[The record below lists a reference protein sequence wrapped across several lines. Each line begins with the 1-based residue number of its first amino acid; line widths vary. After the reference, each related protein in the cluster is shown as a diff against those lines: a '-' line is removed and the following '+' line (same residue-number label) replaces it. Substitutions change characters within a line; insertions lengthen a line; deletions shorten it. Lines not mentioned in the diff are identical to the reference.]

1 MAVGFHEVLS
11 DDITRPGEV
20 KWQRKSDID
29 VMSATAASDSAASA
43 GEVATTLDGR
53 TFSFN
58 MSPQQ
63 MFPIG
68 CFVSLT
74 DDHGSIRLAQVESHR
89 LAPGGQ
95 MQATGGCSASWTPT
109 GWTATQHQSSER
121 RLTLEHVCELS
132 VAHQFRVIRES
143 HGNALLFGGR
153 QDGGCFGR
161 GRLKV
166 RARVGSIL
174 DEVIVCN

>member
-74 DDHGSIRLAQVESHR
+74 DDHGDIRLAQVESHR
-89 LAPGGQ
+89 LVPGGP
-95 MQATGGCSASWTPT
+95 MQATGRMLGVLDADGLDSNATPVL
-109 GWTATQHQSSER
+109 GA
-121 RLTLEHVCELS
+121 
-132 VAHQFRVIRES
+132 A
-143 HGNALLFGGR
+143 A
-153 QDGGCFGR
+153 DP
-161 GRLKV
+161 
-166 RARVGSIL
+166 RARL
-174 DEVIVCN
+174 